1 MIGKEGKKMDYEPNP
16 PIDTVKLNERVNNTN
31 DKFNTLNN
39 INGNKG
45 NVTEDPLVK
54 CNIDWIKEG
63 EKFMQ
68 KREMN
73 LQQTTVSDK
82 CSQPEKKDNI
92 PKKLA
97 NNGKDSYGI

>member
-16 PIDTVKLNERVNNTN
+16 PIDIVKLNERVNNTN
-31 DKFNTLNN
+31 DKLNTLDN

-68 KREMN
+68 KREMK
-73 LQQTTVSDK
+73 LQQNDISDK
-82 CSQPEKKDNI
+82 SCRPEEIDNI

-97 NNGKDSYGI
+97 NNGKNSYGI